1 MDQQQH
7 DEYVAK
13 AKHAEEQAIVSMEQ
27 TTRESWLKI
36 AASYTEMANFKGAW
50 S

>member
-1 MDQQQH
+1 MDQKQH

-13 AKHAEEQAIVSMEQ
+13 TKHAEEQAIGSMEQ
-27 TTRESWLKI
+27 TMRESWLKI
-36 AASYTEMANFKGAW
+36 AASYTEMANRKGLG

>member
-1 MDQQQH
+1 MNQQQH
-7 DEYVAK
+7 DDYVAK
-13 AKHAEEQAIVSMEQ
+13 AKHAEEQAISSMEQ

-36 AASYTEMANFKGAW
+36 AASYTEMANRKGLG